1 MSKQLPTELWYRV
14 IQSLSPRDQKTCLS
28 VCKMHHDITI
38 KYVFSHLIITLG
50 LWRMDDD
57 MESMWDINLAR
68 TAVQVIES
76 KRVARV
82 NYALLRHIG
91 MRNPDFARNVK
102 KLTVRAYS
110 LFEETPMEYEIGT
123 LVDAI
128 EALQNLTAFAW
139 YGPLPITPSEV
150 MDALRRTSGQKVVD
164 ILLHPEIPENMCL
177 PSFTQLES
185 LVFTHRF
192 VDLWP
197 AMHADEIPYH
207 KTVQETIAANAATL
221 RRLDVFGDVL
231 WECPS
236 PSFAN
241 LHELTIVF
249 PNTFDGLEVVK
260 THPDAF
266 PNLTSFKLLS
276 VFDLPDEAVEEVAK
290 FLKKKKLLR
299 RVDVITRTEA
309 QAREALVNVSLLK
322 ILPELPRLEVLGLDI
337 RPAKLTAAHVK
348 LLHQYVP
355 RQVTALFIL
364 FQFGSS
370 DAKVADW
377 RNFFSK
383 HDALRYLHIA
393 TLTPPTRSLGNAIF
407 KRPPPALELL
417 GYNNGMRWVTH
428 NPTTYSGFWP
438 HAKMYFRTV
447 EDYDGC
453 EDWEWLL
460 RHHGQGDDCDIWSMS
475 PPDTWKRMDAEAV

>member
-1 MSKQLPTELWYRV
+1 MCAVSSLPPEIWRFIIDL
-14 IQSLSPRDQKTCLS
+14 LPRRDHRTCLFLS
-28 VCKMHHDITI
+28 KVHHDIAFSNM
-38 KYVFSHLIITLG
+38 FSHVTVTFG
-50 LWRMDDD
+50 LWRWRGIPADQFNIQPNDEDDD
-57 MESMWDINLAR
+57 YRRMVRRNGLTWDI
-68 TAVQVIES
+68 
-76 KRVARV
+76 
-82 NYALLRHIG
+82 LRAISG
-91 MRNPDFARNVK
+91 RPDFAKVVREF
-102 KLTVRAYS
+102 TVRAHAWEGGEHFLEKRCLIQALKVLPNLRVFHWYGQRPAPS
-110 LFEETPMEYEIGT
+110 SEIF
-123 LVDAI
+123 
-128 EALQNLTAFAW
+128 EALATGSSTTLT
-139 YGPLPITPSEV
+139 E
-150 MDALRRTSGQKVVD
+150 
-164 ILLHPEIPENMCL
+164 LHMP
-177 PSFTQLES
+177 
-185 LVFTHRF
+185 F

-249 PNTFDGLEVVK
+249 PNTFDGLGSVFEHCRGLGGFTLCMENDGMELAEVVK

-348 LLHQYVP
+348 LLQQYVP

-364 FQFGSS
+364 FQSGSS

-377 RNFFSK
+377 RNFVSE

-393 TLTPPTRSLGNAIF
+393 TRSLGNAIF

-460 RHHGQGDDCDIWSMS
+460 RHHGQDDDDCDIWSMS
-475 PPDTWKRMDAEAV
+475 PPDAWKRMDAEVF